1 MLDGNIP
8 LKHTGYMVEVVV
20 TAEFR
25 TWYEALSERD
35 QEPVVHAVKLLEEAG
50 IALPFPHSSAIAGSK
65 IAMRE
70 LRIKSRGKQIRVFY
84 AFDAERQAVLL
95 IAGNKVG
102 KKRFY
107 DEMVPRAERLWD
119 EYLAEVS
126 KPTGRTS

>member
-1 MLDGNIP
+1 
-8 LKHTGYMVEVVV
+8 MVEVVV

-25 TWYEALSERD
+25 KWYEALSARD
-35 QEPVVHAVKLLEEAG
+35 QEPIIHAVKLLQDAG
-50 IALPFPHSSAIAGSK
+50 VALPFPHSSAIAGSK

-84 AFDAERQAVLL
+84 VFDAERQAVLL

-102 KKRFY
+102 NKRFY
-107 DEMVPRAERLWD
+107 EEMVPRAERLWD
-119 EYLAEVS
+119 EYLTEVN